1 MQRIIWVDIIKC
13 IAIWLMVLGHANLNN
28 NVCNILINAFHMPIF
43 FFASGLF
50 IKQNKLNVHLAKD
63 SKALLQPYFICSLLA
78 LSMCWISPM
87 LHPEL
92 YPGINTFFDIFKHAI
107 IGIFIMEDKVTNY
120 SFLPYG
126 PLWFLPSLFIARLFF
141 QLVIRICTNKI
152 SLILIISGLLSI
164 VLYHNTMNYNF
175 LSIDST
181 FMCYPFLILGY
192 FFNKI
197 SLQDFLNKAKYIL
210 VLPLGIIFYLLS
222 IKNGLVNVD
231 GGIYGNHLILFY
243 INAFVGIL
251 FLICFIF
258 CCNFKKITT
267 MSFLGQNSLIVL
279 ITHGYTL
286 MLIKTSLKLI
296 RLDLGNLNL
305 SISILIS
312 LLVMFISYYLSKIIL
327 KYIPCIVGKTKSN
340 K

>member
-1 MQRIIWVDIIKC
+1 
-13 IAIWLMVLGHANLNN
+13 MVLGHANLNN

-164 VLYHNTMNYNF
+164 VLYYNTMNYNF

>member
-1 MQRIIWVDIIKC
+1 
-13 IAIWLMVLGHANLNN
+13 MVLGHANLNN
-28 NVCNILINAFHMPIF
+28 NTCNILINAFHMPIF

-50 IKQNKLNVHLAKD
+50 IKQNKLKVHLVKD
-63 SKALLQPYFICSLLA
+63 FKALLQPYFICSLLA
-78 LSMCWISPM
+78 LSVCWISPM

-92 YPGINTFFDIFKHAI
+92 YPGINTFLDIFKHAI

-164 VLYHNTMNYNF
+164 VLYYNTMNYNF

-210 VLPLGIIFYLLS
+210 VLPLGIIFHLLS

-258 CCNFKKITT
+258 CCKFKKITT

-286 MLIKTSLKLI
+286 MLIKISLKLI
-296 RLDLGNLNL
+296 RLDLGNLHL

-327 KYIPCIVGKTKSN
+327 KYIPFIVGKTKSN